1 MKVKNIILK
10 TAGKY
15 IGKVNNTI
23 GKHSPTILIVAGA
36 VGVVA
41 GVVLA
46 VKAGKESDAK
56 TQKERE
62 DLETVHN
69 MKNRVSDEPIVE
81 TAENGETIRYT
92 YTKTDY
98 TRDLT
103 HAYGNLLFAYAK
115 VYGPAA
121 LTTLFSLFLIFSS
134 HRILTKRYAMTYASL
149 ATMTKAYDAYRKN
162 VISAEGPEADQ
173 RYRFGI
179 KAIDEEQPLLDKDGN
194 PKLDKN
200 GNQKMVK
207 RTYDVITEPVID
219 PRSVLWDEVTAFGR
233 YDNTSPEEYIR
244 WKNNVSVIIA
254 AQEAANNIMQHRAD
268 DPRNDG
274 IGYIYLNEV
283 LAQLGLRPID
293 IGQIV
298 GWRYDPRL
306 DMTSLKYDPY
316 FDTPENRAAWGDN
329 RVDFGIYNSDIPGY
343 ENRQKFMN
351 GDEEAILLYMNYDG
365 IINDK
370 IGLKSIKFKRG
381 INR

>member
-1 MKVKNIILK
+1 MKAKNIILN
-10 TAGKY
+10 TAGKFV
-15 IGKVNNTI
+15 GKVSNTI
-23 GKHSPTILIVAGA
+23 HRHSPTILIVAGA

-46 VKAGKESDAK
+46 VKAGKDSDVK

-69 MKNRVSDEPIVE
+69 MKSRISDEPITE
-81 TAENGETIRYT
+81 TLENGETIRYT
-92 YTKTDY
+92 YTKADY
-98 TRDLT
+98 VRDLT
-103 HAYGNLLFAYAK
+103 HAYGNLFVTYAK

-207 RTYDVITEPVID
+207 RTYEVISDPVID
-219 PRSVLWDEVTAFGR
+219 PRSVLWDEMTAHGR
-233 YDNTSPEEYIR
+233 FDNTSSDEYIR
-244 WKNNVSVIIA
+244 WKNNTSVIIS

-283 LAQLGLRPID
+283 LAQLGLKSID
-293 IGQIV
+293 IGQVV

-306 DMTSLKYDPY
+306 DPANPKYDPY
-316 FDTPENRAAWGDN
+316 YDTPINRDNWGDN
-329 RVDFGIYNSDIPGY
+329 RVDFAINNPDIPGY
-343 ENRQKFMN
+343 EMRQRFMN

-365 IINDK
+365 IIYDK

-381 INR
+381 SN